1 MTTTLSQPTLSQ
13 PPALPDIPSPGSIVK
28 VRGREWVT
36 LPQSRVE
43 KQDQV
48 LRLRP
53 LGGGDQTIATL
64 FWPLEGEQVKPASF
78 ALPDPAVSG
87 SQSSALLLRDA
98 LLLKLRAGAGPF
110 RCLGN
115 VALEPR
121 PYQLVPLLMALKQ
134 EVSRVL
140 IADEVGLGK
149 TVEALLI
156 ARELLDRGEIRKV
169 TVICPPHLCEKW
181 KSDMIRQFNLAA
193 EVVRPGTAQ
202 KLERGLPAGKSIFD
216 VVPFTVVSLDWIKSD
231 RNREGFLRS
240 CGEFVIVDEAHTCA
254 ARKGGGR
261 QQRYELLRGLAA
273 DPQRHLVLLT
283 ATPHSGDQEAFDNL
297 LGLLDPKFEGL
308 SEMPEGQRRKD
319 LRDELGNYFVQR
331 RRLDLKEEW
340 GTEGADFPDRE
351 TREATY
357 TLSGDWGK
365 LFDDV
370 LAYAR
375 ELVERSVG
383 ESKLRQRMSWWAAL
397 ALLRC
402 VSSSPAAASAS
413 LRTKLINL
421 QSGADP
427 ASAPSEDE
435 LADDLEAMATLAV
448 LDGAE
453 EEFSAEEAA
462 PGADLADSAD
472 AGLLRDL
479 IERSDRLRG
488 KAHDPKFK
496 QLLKELKGLLAE
508 GFRPVIFCRFRPT
521 AHYLAEQLQEEL
533 PKRAHVVMA
542 VTGDL
547 PPEERVERIRELQN
561 ELANG
566 KVPVLVATD
575 CLSEGIDL
583 QHIFDAVIHYDLC
596 WNPTRHEQREGRVD
610 RFGQARSAVRALM
623 LHGGDSNPVDER
635 VRTVIL
641 EKEKTIRKE
650 LGVSVP
656 IPGNANTITQ
666 AVLGGIFGKA
676 ARAIQGFLNL
686 GLPGFSGSGSDLDA
700 VLDAEWQSAKENA
713 KATRTIFAQ
722 RSLKPEEALREWDR
736 TRESLGSADAVER
749 LVLNACR
756 RLNLPLRGLRWG
768 VAGEGGTAAEDKK
781 TGEAATKTWE
791 LDLTRLEDN
800 RQALNER
807 LRSHDL
813 GGKLRLSFRPPARD
827 GSQQQGSQQQGC
839 QLLSRSHP
847 LVVEL
852 ADFVAERALSGLEP
866 ELAARASVIRTKA
879 VAKRTQV
886 LVLRLRHQ
894 LHQSRWTGNHY
905 EALPDLLVEEC
916 LTARVNGDGLE
927 PLEGATALE
936 LLEAPASGNLD
947 PGQRQQWLQEAVAE
961 IEALQPALA
970 ALAERRAD
978 LAEEDHRRVREAS
991 LRSGESLRMRFRCE
1005 PSLPVDVIG
1014 LFVLLPA
1021 PVL

>member
-1 MTTTLSQPTLSQ
+1 MTTTLSQPT
-13 PPALPDIPSPGSIVK
+13 AMPDIPSPGSIVQ

-53 LGGGDQTIATL
+53 LGGGDQTIGTL
-64 FWPLEGEQVKPASF
+64 FWPLEGEQVLPASF
-78 ALPDPAVSG
+78 ALPDPALSG

-413 LRTKLINL
+413 LRTKLFNL
-421 QSGADP
+421 QNGTDCASPDP

-462 PGADLADSAD
+462 PGADLADTAD

-488 KAHDPKFK
+488 KAHDPKLK

-583 QHIFDAVIHYDLC
+583 QHIFDAVVHYDLC

-756 RLNLPLRGLRWG
+756 RLNLPIGPL
-768 VAGEGGTAAEDKK
+768 GGAP
-781 TGEAATKTWE
+781 GCWE

-827 GSQQQGSQQQGC
+827 GSQQQSC

-866 ELAARASVIRTKA
+866 ELAARASVIRTKT
-879 VAKRTQV
+879 VTKRTQV

-894 LHQSRWTGNHY
+894 LHQSRWTGNQY

-916 LTARVNGDGLE
+916 LTAKVTGDGVE
-927 PLEGATALE
+927 PLEGAAALE
-936 LLEAPASGNLD
+936 LLEAPPSGNID

-961 IEALQPALA
+961 IDALQPALA

-991 LRSGESLRMRFRCE
+991 LRTGESLRMRFRCE

-1014 LFVLLPA
+1014 LIVLLPA
-1021 PVL
+1021 PTL

>member
-1 MTTTLSQPTLSQ
+1 MTSTLSQ

-36 LPQSRVE
+36 LPQSRME

-78 ALPDPAVSG
+78 ALPDPALSG

-413 LRTKLINL
+413 LRTKLFNL
-421 QSGADP
+421 QNGADP

-462 PGADLADSAD
+462 PGADLADTAD
-472 AGLLRDL
+472 AGLLKDL

-488 KAHDPKFK
+488 KAHDPKLK

-583 QHIFDAVIHYDLC
+583 QHIFDAVVHYDLC

-676 ARAIQGFLNL
+676 AKVIQGFLNL

-756 RLNLPLRGLRWG
+756 RLNLPIGPL
-768 VAGEGGTAAEDKK
+768 GGA
-781 TGEAATKTWE
+781 TGCWE

-807 LRSHDL
+807 LCSHDL

-827 GSQQQGSQQQGC
+827 GSQQQGC

-879 VAKRTQV
+879 VTKRTQL

-894 LHQSRWTGNHY
+894 LHQSRWTGSQY

-927 PLEGATALE
+927 QLEGAAALE
-936 LLEAPASGNLD
+936 LLEAPASGNID

-961 IEALQPALA
+961 IDALQPALA

-991 LRSGESLRMRFRCE
+991 LRTGESLRMRFRCE

-1014 LFVLLPA
+1014 LIVLLPA
-1021 PVL
+1021 PTL

>member
-1 MTTTLSQPTLSQ
+1 MKWLPEPT
-13 PPALPDIPSPGSIVK
+13 
-28 VRGREWVT
+28 
-36 LPQSRVE
+36 
-43 KQDQV
+43 
-48 LRLRP
+48 
-53 LGGGDQTIATL
+53 
-64 FWPLEGEQVKPASF
+64 
-78 ALPDPAVSG
+78 
-87 SQSSALLLRDA
+87 
-98 LLLKLRAGAGPF
+98 
-110 RCLGN
+110 
-115 VALEPR
+115 
-121 PYQLVPLLMALKQ
+121 
-134 EVSRVL
+134 
-140 IADEVGLGK
+140 
-149 TVEALLI
+149 
-156 ARELLDRGEIRKV
+156 
-169 TVICPPHLCEKW
+169 
-181 KSDMIRQFNLAA
+181 
-193 EVVRPGTAQ
+193 
-202 KLERGLPAGKSIFD
+202 
-216 VVPFTVVSLDWIKSD
+216 
-231 RNREGFLRS
+231 
-240 CGEFVIVDEAHTCA
+240 
-254 ARKGGGR
+254 
-261 QQRYELLRGLAA
+261 
-273 DPQRHLVLLT
+273 
-283 ATPHSGDQEAFDNL
+283 
-297 LGLLDPKFEGL
+297 
-308 SEMPEGQRRKD
+308 
-319 LRDELGNYFVQR
+319 
-331 RRLDLKEEW
+331 
-340 GTEGADFPDRE
+340 
-351 TREATY
+351 
-357 TLSGDWGK
+357 K
-365 LFDDV
+365 LF
-370 LAYAR
+370 
-375 ELVERSVG
+375 
-383 ESKLRQRMSWWAAL
+383 
-397 ALLRC
+397 
-402 VSSSPAAASAS
+402 
-413 LRTKLINL
+413 NL

-427 ASAPSEDE
+427 ASASSEDE

-462 PGADLADSAD
+462 PGADLAESAD
-472 AGLLRDL
+472 AGLLKDL

-488 KAHDPKFK
+488 KAHDPKLK

-508 GFRPVIFCRFRPT
+508 GIRPVIFCRFRPT
-521 AHYLAEQLQEEL
+521 AHYLAQQLEEEL

-583 QHIFDAVIHYDLC
+583 QHIFDAVVHYDLC

-610 RFGQARSAVRALM
+610 RFGQARSAVRALI

-676 ARAIQGFLNL
+676 AKAIQGLLNL

-713 KATRTIFAQ
+713 KTTRTIFAQ

-756 RLNLPLRGLRWG
+756 RLNLPIGPLRG
-768 VAGEGGTAAEDKK
+768 A
-781 TGEAATKTWE
+781 TGCWE

-827 GSQQQGSQQQGC
+827 GSQQQSSQQQGC

-879 VAKRTQV
+879 VTKRTQV

-894 LHQSRWTGNHY
+894 LHQSRWTGNQY

-927 PLEGATALE
+927 PLEGAAALE
-936 LLEAPASGNLD
+936 LLEAPASGNID

-1014 LFVLLPA
+1014 LIVLLPA

>member
-1 MTTTLSQPTLSQ
+1 
-13 PPALPDIPSPGSIVK
+13 
-28 VRGREWVT
+28 
-36 LPQSRVE
+36 
-43 KQDQV
+43 
-48 LRLRP
+48 
-53 LGGGDQTIATL
+53 
-64 FWPLEGEQVKPASF
+64 
-78 ALPDPAVSG
+78 
-87 SQSSALLLRDA
+87 
-98 LLLKLRAGAGPF
+98 
-110 RCLGN
+110 
-115 VALEPR
+115 
-121 PYQLVPLLMALKQ
+121 MALKQ

-216 VVPFTVVSLDWIKSD
+216 VIPFTVVSLDWIKSD

-261 QQRYELLRGLAA
+261 QQRYQLLQGLAA

-283 ATPHSGDQEAFDNL
+283 ATPHSGDKEAFDNL

-357 TLSGDWGK
+357 TLSGDWGE
-365 LFDDV
+365 LFNDV

-413 LRTKLINL
+413 LRTKLFNL
-421 QSGADP
+421 QNGADP
-427 ASAPSEDE
+427 ASASSEDE

-472 AGLLRDL
+472 AGLLKDL

-488 KAHDPKFK
+488 KAHDPKLK

-521 AHYLAEQLQEEL
+521 AHYLAEQLEEEL

-547 PPEERVERIRELQN
+547 PPEERVERIRELQQ

-583 QHIFDAVIHYDLC
+583 QHTFDAVIHYDLC

-676 ARAIQGFLNL
+676 AKAIQGLLNL
-686 GLPGFSGSGSDLDA
+686 GLPGFGGSGSDLDA
-700 VLDAEWQSAKENA
+700 VIDAEWQSAKENA

-736 TRESLGSADAVER
+736 TRESLGSANAVER

-756 RLNLPLRGLRWG
+756 RLNLPIGPVRGLRWA
-768 VAGEGGTAAEDKK
+768 VAGEGDTAAENKT
-781 TGEAATKTWE
+781 TGEAATQAWE

-807 LRSHDL
+807 LRNHDL
-813 GGKLRLSFRPPARD
+813 GGKLRLSFRSPARD
-827 GSQQQGSQQQGC
+827 GS

-852 ADFVAERALSGLEP
+852 ADLVAERALSGLEP
-866 ELAARASVIRTKA
+866 DLAARSSVIRTKA

-894 LHQSRWTGNHY
+894 LHQSRWTGNQY

-916 LTARVNGDGLE
+916 LTARVTGAGVE
-927 PLEGATALE
+927 PLEGAAALE

-961 IEALQPALA
+961 LEGLQPALA

>member
-1 MTTTLSQPTLSQ
+1 MTTTLSQPT
-13 PPALPDIPSPGSIVK
+13 AMPDIPSPGSIVQ

-53 LGGGDQTIATL
+53 LGGGDQTIGTL
-64 FWPLEGEQVKPASF
+64 FWPLEGEQVLPASF
-78 ALPDPAVSG
+78 ALPDPALSG

-413 LRTKLINL
+413 LRTKLFNL
-421 QSGADP
+421 QNGADP

-462 PGADLADSAD
+462 PGADLADTAD

-488 KAHDPKFK
+488 KAHDPKLK

-566 KVPVLVATD
+566 RVPVLVATD

-756 RLNLPLRGLRWG
+756 RLNLPIGPL
-768 VAGEGGTAAEDKK
+768 GGAP
-781 TGEAATKTWE
+781 GCWE

-827 GSQQQGSQQQGC
+827 GSQQQGC

-866 ELAARASVIRTKA
+866 ELAARASVIRTKT
-879 VAKRTQV
+879 VTKRTQV

-894 LHQSRWTGNHY
+894 LHQSRWTGNQY

-916 LTARVNGDGLE
+916 LTAKVTGDGVE
-927 PLEGATALE
+927 PLEGAAALE
-936 LLEAPASGNLD
+936 LLEAPPSGNID

-961 IEALQPALA
+961 IDALQPALA

-991 LRSGESLRMRFRCE
+991 LRTGESLRMRFRCE

-1014 LFVLLPA
+1014 LIVLLPA
-1021 PVL
+1021 PTL

>member
-1 MTTTLSQPTLSQ
+1 MTTTTTQTSVT
-13 PPALPDIPSPGSIVK
+13 DIPSPGAIVK
-28 VRGREWVT
+28 VRGREWIA
-36 LPQSRVE
+36 LPQSSAE
-43 KQDQV
+43 KQEQV
-48 LRLRP
+48 LKLRP

-64 FWPLEGEQVKPASF
+64 YWPLEGDAVKPASF
-78 ALPDPAVSG
+78 DPPDPALSG

-110 RCLGN
+110 RSLGN

-121 PYQLVPLLMALKQ
+121 PYQLVPLLMVLKQ

-202 KLERGLPAGKSIFD
+202 KLERGLPAGKAIFD
-216 VVPFTVVSLDWIKSD
+216 LIPFTVVSLDWIKSD

-254 ARKGGGR
+254 ARKGGAR

-297 LGLLDPKFEGL
+297 LGLLDPKFKGL
-308 SEMPEGQRRKD
+308 SEMQEGQRRKD
-319 LRDELGNYFVQR
+319 LRDELGSYFVQR
-331 RRLDLKEEW
+331 RRQDLKEEW
-340 GTEGADFPDRE
+340 GTNGADFPDRE

-413 LRTKLINL
+413 LRTKLVNL
-421 QSGADP
+421 QGRDATNSQAD
-427 ASAPSEDE
+427 EDQM
-435 LADDLEAMATLAV
+435 AQDLEAAAALAV
-448 LDGAE
+448 LDGSE

-462 PGADLADSAD
+462 PGSDLARPEDAEHLQDLIARADL
-472 AGLLRDL
+472 
-479 IERSDRLRG
+479 LRG

-496 QLLKELKGLLAE
+496 QLVKELKALLAE
-508 GFRPVIFCRFRPT
+508 GFRPVVFCRFRPT
-521 AHYLAEQLQEEL
+521 AHYLAEQLAEEL
-533 PKRAHVVMA
+533 HKRNHVVMA
-542 VTGDL
+542 VTGEL
-547 PPEERVERIRELQN
+547 PPEERVGRISELQQV
-561 ELANG
+561 LADG

-583 QHIFDAVIHYDLC
+583 QHIFDAVVHYDLC

-610 RFGQARSAVRALM
+610 RFGQSRSAVRALM
-623 LHGGDSNPVDER
+623 LHGGSSNPVDER

-676 ARAIQGFLNL
+676 ARAIQGLLNL
-686 GLPGFSGSGSDLDA
+686 GLPGLSDSGSDLDA
-700 VLDAEWQSAKENA
+700 VLDAEWQSAKANA
-713 KATRTIFAQ
+713 KKTQAIFAQ
-722 RSLKPEEALREWDR
+722 KSLKPEEALREWDR
-736 TRESLGSADAVER
+736 MREALGSDAAVER
-749 LVLNACR
+749 LVVNACR
-756 RLNLPLRGLRWG
+756 RLNVPIGPLQGLQESSSG
-768 VAGEGGTAAEDKK
+768 C
-781 TGEAATKTWE
+781 WE

-800 RQALNER
+800 RIALRER
-807 LRSHDL
+807 LQNHDID
-813 GGKLRLSFRPPARD
+813 GKLRVSFRSPARD
-827 GSQQQGSQQQGC
+827 GS

-866 ELAARASVIRTKA
+866 KLAARASVIRTKT
-879 VAKRTQV
+879 VQTRTQL

-894 LHQSRWTGNHY
+894 LHQDRWTGSGY
-905 EALPDLLVEEC
+905 ESLPDLLVEEC
-916 LTARVNGDGLE
+916 LTVRVIGDQVE
-927 PLEGATALE
+927 ALEGSAALE
-936 LLEAPASGNLD
+936 LLEAPPSGD
-947 PGQRQQWLQEAVAE
+947 VDSGQRQQWLKEAIAGLE
-961 IEALQPALA
+961 GLQPAFK
-970 ALAERRAD
+970 ALAERRAQ
-978 LAEEDHRRVREAS
+978 LAEDDHRRVREAS
-991 LRSGESLRMRFRCE
+991 LRRGESLRMRFNCE
-1005 PSLPVDVIG
+1005 PAPAVDVIG
-1014 LFVLLPA
+1014 MFVLLPA
-1021 PVL
+1021 PTL

>member
-1 MTTTLSQPTLSQ
+1 MTSTLSQPASSQ

-78 ALPDPAVSG
+78 ALPDPALSG

-216 VVPFTVVSLDWIKSD
+216 VIPFTVVSLDWIKSD

-254 ARKGGGR
+254 ARRGGGR

-273 DPQRHLVLLT
+273 NSQRHLVLLT
-283 ATPHSGDQEAFDNL
+283 ATPHSGDKEAFDNL

-357 TLSGDWGK
+357 TLSGDWGR

-413 LRTKLINL
+413 LRTKLFNL

-472 AGLLRDL
+472 AGLLKDL

-488 KAHDPKFK
+488 KAHDPKLK
-496 QLLKELKGLLAE
+496 QLLKELKALLAE

-521 AHYLAEQLQEEL
+521 AHYLAEQLEEEL

-583 QHIFDAVIHYDLC
+583 QHTFDAVVHYDLC

-676 ARAIQGFLNL
+676 AKAIQGFLNL
-686 GLPGFSGSGSDLDA
+686 GLPGFGGSGSDLDA
-700 VLDAEWQSAKENA
+700 VIDAEWQSAKENA

-722 RSLKPEEALREWDR
+722 RSLKPEEALREWHR

-756 RLNLPLRGLRWG
+756 RLNLPIGALPSD
-768 VAGEGGTAAEDKK
+768 GG
-781 TGEAATKTWE
+781 WE

-807 LRSHDL
+807 LRNHDL
-813 GGKLRLSFRPPARD
+813 GGKLRLSFRSPARD
-827 GSQQQGSQQQGC
+827 GS

-894 LHQSRWTGNHY
+894 LHQSRWTGSQY

-927 PLEGATALE
+927 PLEGAAALE
-936 LLEAPASGNLD
+936 LLEAPASGNID

-961 IEALQPALA
+961 LDALQPALT

-1014 LFVLLPA
+1014 VFVLLPA
-1021 PVL
+1021 PTL

>member
-1 MTTTLSQPTLSQ
+1 MQ
-13 PPALPDIPSPGSIVK
+13 
-28 VRGREWVT
+28 
-36 LPQSRVE
+36 
-43 KQDQV
+43 
-48 LRLRP
+48 
-53 LGGGDQTIATL
+53 
-64 FWPLEGEQVKPASF
+64 PASF
-78 ALPDPAVSG
+78 ALPDPALSG

-283 ATPHSGDQEAFDNL
+283 ATPHSGDKEAFDNL

-357 TLSGDWGK
+357 TLSGDWGR

-413 LRTKLINL
+413 LRTKLFNL

-427 ASAPSEDE
+427 AAAPSDDE

-472 AGLLRDL
+472 AGLLKDL
-479 IERSDRLRG
+479 IGRSDRLRG
-488 KAHDPKFK
+488 KAHDPKLK
-496 QLLKELKGLLAE
+496 QLLKELKALLAE

-521 AHYLAEQLQEEL
+521 AHYLAEQLEEEL

-676 ARAIQGFLNL
+676 AKAIQGFLNL
-686 GLPGFSGSGSDLDA
+686 GLPGFGGSGSDLDA
-700 VLDAEWQSAKENA
+700 VIDAEWQSAKENA

-722 RSLKPEEALREWDR
+722 RSLKPEEALREWNR

-756 RLNLPLRGLRWG
+756 RLNLPIGPLPS
-768 VAGEGGTAAEDKK
+768 GG
-781 TGEAATKTWE
+781 GWE

-807 LRSHDL
+807 LRNHDL
-813 GGKLRLSFRPPARD
+813 GGKLRLSFRSPARD
-827 GSQQQGSQQQGC
+827 GS

-866 ELAARASVIRTKA
+866 DLAARASVIRTKA

-894 LHQSRWTGNHY
+894 LHQSRWTGSQY

-927 PLEGATALE
+927 QLEGAAALE
-936 LLEAPASGNLD
+936 LLEAPASGNID

-961 IEALQPALA
+961 IDALQPALA

-991 LRSGESLRMRFRCE
+991 LRTGESLRMRFRCE

-1021 PVL
+1021 PTL

>member
-1 MTTTLSQPTLSQ
+1 MTNTLSQP
-13 PPALPDIPSPGSIVK
+13 AAMPDIPSPGSIVQ

-36 LPQSRVE
+36 LPQSRTE

-48 LRLRP
+48 LKLRP
-53 LGGGDQTIATL
+53 LGGGDQTNATL
-64 FWPLEGEQVKPASF
+64 FWPLEGEQVKSASF
-78 ALPDPAVSG
+78 ALPDPALSG

-216 VVPFTVVSLDWIKSD
+216 VIPFTVVSLDWIKSD

-413 LRTKLINL
+413 LRTKLFNL
-421 QSGADP
+421 QSGTDCASSDP
-427 ASAPSEDE
+427 ASAPSEDD

-488 KAHDPKFK
+488 KAHDPKLK

-521 AHYLAEQLQEEL
+521 AHYLAEQLEEEL

-547 PPEERVERIRELQN
+547 PPEERVERIRELQQ
-561 ELANG
+561 ELVSG

-676 ARAIQGFLNL
+676 AKAIQGFLNL
-686 GLPGFSGSGSDLDA
+686 GLPGFGGSGSDLDA
-700 VLDAEWQSAKENA
+700 VIDAEWQSAKENA

-722 RSLKPEEALREWDR
+722 RSLKPEEALREWNR

-756 RLNLPLRGLRWG
+756 RLNLPIGPLRGSQGG
-768 VAGEGGTAAEDKK
+768 VAGEGDAAAC
-781 TGEAATKTWE
+781 GWE

-807 LRSHDL
+807 LRNHDL
-813 GGKLRLSFRPPARD
+813 GGKLRLSFRSPARD
-827 GSQQQGSQQQGC
+827 GSQQQGC

-879 VAKRTQV
+879 VTKRTQL

-894 LHQSRWTGNHY
+894 LHQSRWTGSQY

-927 PLEGATALE
+927 PLEGAAALE
-936 LLEAPASGNLD
+936 LLEAPASGNID

-991 LRSGESLRMRFRCE
+991 LRTGESLRMRFRCE

-1014 LFVLLPA
+1014 LIVLLPA
-1021 PVL
+1021 PTL

>member
-1 MTTTLSQPTLSQ
+1 MTTTTPLTASQAPV
-13 PPALPDIPSPGSIVK
+13 LPDIPSPGSIVQ

-36 LPQSRVE
+36 LPQSRAE

-64 FWPLEGEQVKPASF
+64 FWPLEGEQVRPACF
-78 ALPDPAVSG
+78 ALPDPALSG

-273 DPQRHLVLLT
+273 DWQRHLVLLT
-283 ATPHSGDQEAFDNL
+283 ATPHSGDKEAFDNL

-319 LRDELGNYFVQR
+319 LRAELGNYFVQR

-402 VSSSPAAASAS
+402 VSSSPAASSAS
-413 LRTKLINL
+413 LRTKLFNL
-421 QSGADP
+421 QNGTDD
-427 ASAPSEDE
+427 ASKSSEEE

-462 PGADLADSAD
+462 PGADLAHAAD
-472 AGLLRDL
+472 AALLRDL

-488 KAHDPKFK
+488 KAHDPKLK
-496 QLLKELKGLLAE
+496 QLLKELKALLAE

-521 AHYLAEQLQEEL
+521 AHYLAEQLEEEL
-533 PKRAHVVMA
+533 PKRAHLVMA

-583 QHIFDAVIHYDLC
+583 QHTFDAVVHYDLC

-676 ARAIQGFLNL
+676 AKAIQGFLNL
-686 GLPGFSGSGSDLDA
+686 GLPGFGGSDSDLDS
-700 VLDAEWQSAKENA
+700 VIDAEWQSAKENA

-756 RLNLPLRGLRWG
+756 RLNLPIGPL
-768 VAGEGGTAAEDKK
+768 GGAS
-781 TGEAATKTWE
+781 GSWE

-807 LRSHDL
+807 LRNHDL
-813 GGKLRLSFRPPARD
+813 GGKLRLSFRSPARE
-827 GSQQQGSQQQGC
+827 GS

-894 LHQSRWTGNHY
+894 LHQSRWMGSQY

-916 LTARVNGDGLE
+916 LTVRVSGDGLE
-927 PLEGATALE
+927 PLNGAAALE
-936 LLEAPASGNLD
+936 LLEAPASGNID
-947 PGQRQQWLQEAVAE
+947 PGQRQQWLQEAIAE
-961 IEALQPALA
+961 LDGLQPALT

-991 LRSGESLRMRFRCE
+991 LRSGEALRMRFRCE

-1014 LFVLLPA
+1014 LILLLPA
-1021 PVL
+1021 PTL

>member
-1 MTTTLSQPTLSQ
+1 MTTTLNQP
-13 PPALPDIPSPGSIVK
+13 AAMPDIPNPGTIVK

-36 LPQSRVE
+36 LPQSRAE
-43 KQDQV
+43 KEDQV

-64 FWPLEGEQVKPASF
+64 FWPLECEQVQPASF
-78 ALPDPAVSG
+78 ALPDPALSG

-134 EVSRVL
+134 EVTRVL

-216 VVPFTVVSLDWIKSD
+216 VIPFTVVSLDWIKSE

-283 ATPHSGDQEAFDNL
+283 ATPHSGDKEAFDNL
-297 LGLLDPKFEGL
+297 LGLLDPKFKGL

-357 TLSGDWGK
+357 ALSGDWGD
-365 LFDDV
+365 LFNDV
-370 LAYAR
+370 LDYAR
-375 ELVERSVG
+375 ELVRRSAG
-383 ESKLRQRMSWWAAL
+383 ESKFRQRMSWWAAL

-413 LRTKLINL
+413 LRTKLLNL
-421 QSGADP
+421 QGVDGTGGEDAGGLDEEQLSG
-427 ASAPSEDE
+427 
-435 LADDLEAMATLAV
+435 DLEAMASMAV

-453 EEFSAEEAA
+453 EELSGEEAA
-462 PGADLADSAD
+462 PGADLANAEDAEHLQELIARAD
-472 AGLLRDL
+472 L
-479 IERSDRLRG
+479 LRG
-488 KAHDPKFK
+488 KADDPKLK

-521 AHYLAEQLQEEL
+521 AHYLAEQLKEEL
-533 PKRAHVVMA
+533 PKRGHVVMA

-547 PPEERVERIRELQN
+547 PPEERVERIRELQQ
-561 ELANG
+561 ELVNG
-566 KVPVLVATD
+566 NVPVLVATD

-583 QHIFDAVIHYDLC
+583 QHTFDAVVHYDLC

-666 AVLGGIFGKA
+666 AVLSSILGPVAQEQQLSFDL
-676 ARAIQGFLNL
+676 GFASSASSQLEL
-686 GLPGFSGSGSDLDA
+686 EA
-700 VLDAEWQSAKENA
+700 VIEAEWQSAKENA
-713 KATRTIFAQ
+713 RATTRTIFAQ
-722 RSLKPEEALREWDR
+722 RSLKPEEALREWNR
-736 TRESLGSADAVER
+736 IGESLGSADAVER

-756 RLNLPLRGLRWG
+756 RLNLPIGALPA
-768 VAGEGGTAAEDKK
+768 AGG
-781 TGEAATKTWE
+781 WE

-800 RQALNER
+800 RQALRER
-807 LRSHDL
+807 LRNHDL
-813 GGKLRLSFRPPARD
+813 DGKLRLSFRPPARD
-827 GSQQQGSQQQGC
+827 GC

-879 VAKRTQV
+879 VTKRTQV

-894 LHQSRWTGNHY
+894 LHQERWTGKGY

-916 LTARVNGDGLE
+916 LTARVNGDALE
-927 PLEGATALE
+927 QLEGASALE
-936 LLEAPASGNLD
+936 LLEAPASGNVD
-947 PGQRQQWLQEAVAE
+947 PGQRQQWLQEARAE
-961 IEALQPALA
+961 VDALKPALL
-970 ALAERRAD
+970 ALAELRAQQ
-978 LAEEDHRRVREAS
+978 AEDDHRRVREAS
-991 LRSGESLRMRFRCE
+991 LRSGESLRMRFSCE
-1005 PSLPVDVIG
+1005 PSPPVDVIG

-1021 PVL
+1021 PTL

>member
-1 MTTTLSQPTLSQ
+1 MTSTPVAPTAPTT
-13 PPALPDIPSPGSIVK
+13 PGSIVRA
-28 VRGREWVT
+28 RGREWVVLPNPAPNT
-36 LPQSRVE
+36 L
-43 KQDQV
+43 K
-48 LRLRP
+48 LRP
-53 LGGGDQTIATL
+53 LGGGDQQIATL
-64 FWPLEGEQVKPASF
+64 FLPLEGHQVTPTTFPWPEASQ
-78 ALPDPAVSG
+78 SG
-87 SQSSALLLRDA
+87 SQSSALLMRDA

-110 RCLGN
+110 RSLGN
-115 VALEPR
+115 LALEPR
-121 PYQLVPLLMALKQ
+121 AYQLVPLLMALKQ

-413 LRTKLINL
+413 LRTKLFNL
-421 QSGADP
+421 QNGADA
-427 ASAPSEDE
+427 ASAPSEEE

-472 AGLLRDL
+472 AGFLRDL

-488 KAHDPKFK
+488 KAHDPKLK
-496 QLLKELKGLLAE
+496 QLLKELKALLAE

-533 PKRAHVVMA
+533 PKRAHTVMA

-583 QHIFDAVIHYDLC
+583 QHIFDAVVHYDLC

-676 ARAIQGFLNL
+676 AKAIQGFLNL
-686 GLPGFSGSGSDLDA
+686 GLPGFSGSESDLDA

-756 RLNLPLRGLRWG
+756 RLNLPIRPL
-768 VAGEGGTAAEDKK
+768 GGAS
-781 TGEAATKTWE
+781 GSWE

-813 GGKLRLSFRPPARD
+813 GGKLRLSFRSPARE
-827 GSQQQGSQQQGC
+827 GS

-879 VAKRTQV
+879 VTKRTQV

-894 LHQSRWTGNHY
+894 LHQSRWTGSQY

-916 LTARVNGDGLE
+916 LTARVSGDGLE
-927 PLEGATALE
+927 PLDGAAALE
-936 LLEAPASGNLD
+936 LLEAPASGNVD

-961 IEALQPALA
+961 IDALQPALA

-1014 LFVLLPA
+1014 LIVLLPA
-1021 PVL
+1021 PTL

>member
-1 MTTTLSQPTLSQ
+1 MTTTLSQ
-13 PPALPDIPSPGSIVK
+13 PPALPDIPSPGSIVQ

-36 LPQSRVE
+36 LPQSRTE

-78 ALPDPAVSG
+78 ALPDPALSG

-216 VVPFTVVSLDWIKSD
+216 VIPFTVVSLDWIKSD

-413 LRTKLINL
+413 LRTKLFNL
-421 QSGADP
+421 QSGTDCASPDA
-427 ASAPSEDE
+427 ASASSEDE

-462 PGADLADSAD
+462 PGADLADTAD
-472 AGLLRDL
+472 AGLLKNL
-479 IERSDRLRG
+479 IDRSDRLRG
-488 KAHDPKFK
+488 KAHDPKLK

-533 PKRAHVVMA
+533 PKRAQVVMA

-583 QHIFDAVIHYDLC
+583 QHIFDAVIHYDLS

-676 ARAIQGFLNL
+676 AKVIQGYLNL

-756 RLNLPLRGLRWG
+756 RLNLPIGPLRGSQGG
-768 VAGEGGTAAEDKK
+768 VARDGDAAAC
-781 TGEAATKTWE
+781 GWE

-813 GGKLRLSFRPPARD
+813 GGKLRLSFRSPARD
-827 GSQQQGSQQQGC
+827 GSQHQSSQQQGC

-866 ELAARASVIRTKA
+866 DLAARASVIRTKA

-894 LHQSRWTGNHY
+894 LHQSRWTGSQY

-927 PLEGATALE
+927 PLEGAAALE
-936 LLEAPASGNLD
+936 LLEAPASGNID

-961 IEALQPALA
+961 IDALQATLA

-1005 PSLPVDVIG
+1005 ASLPVDVIG
-1014 LFVLLPA
+1014 LIVLLPA

>member
-1 MTTTLSQPTLSQ
+1 MTTTLSQPT
-13 PPALPDIPSPGSIVK
+13 AMPDIPSPGSIVQ

-43 KQDQV
+43 KQDLV

-53 LGGGDQTIATL
+53 LGGGDQTIGTL
-64 FWPLEGEQVKPASF
+64 FWPLEGEQVLPASF
-78 ALPDPAVSG
+78 ALPDPALSG

-413 LRTKLINL
+413 LRTKLFNL
-421 QSGADP
+421 QNGTDCASPDP

-462 PGADLADSAD
+462 PGADLADTAD

-488 KAHDPKFK
+488 KAHDPKLK

-547 PPEERVERIRELQN
+547 PPEERVERFRELQN

-583 QHIFDAVIHYDLC
+583 QHIFDAVVHYDLC

-756 RLNLPLRGLRWG
+756 RLNLPIGPLG
-768 VAGEGGTAAEDKK
+768 VAPGC
-781 TGEAATKTWE
+781 WE

-813 GGKLRLSFRPPARD
+813 GSKLRLSFRPPARD
-827 GSQQQGSQQQGC
+827 GSQQQGC

-866 ELAARASVIRTKA
+866 ELAARASVIRTKT
-879 VAKRTQV
+879 VTKRTQV

-894 LHQSRWTGNHY
+894 LHQSRWTGNQY

-916 LTARVNGDGLE
+916 LTAKVTGDGVE
-927 PLEGATALE
+927 PLEGAAALE
-936 LLEAPASGNLD
+936 LLEAPASGNID

-961 IEALQPALA
+961 IDALQPALA

-991 LRSGESLRMRFRCE
+991 LRTGESLRMRFRCE

-1014 LFVLLPA
+1014 LIVLLPA
-1021 PVL
+1021 PTL

>member
-1 MTTTLSQPTLSQ
+1 MTTTLSQS
-13 PPALPDIPSPGSIVK
+13 AAMPDIPSPGSIVQ

-36 LPQSRVE
+36 LPQSRTE

-48 LRLRP
+48 LKLRP
-53 LGGGDQTIATL
+53 LGGGDQTNATL
-64 FWPLEGEQVKPASF
+64 FWPLEGDQVHPASF
-78 ALPDPAVSG
+78 ALPDPALSG

-121 PYQLVPLLMALKQ
+121 PYQLVPLLMVLKQ

-149 TVEALLI
+149 TVEGLLI

-413 LRTKLINL
+413 LRTKLFNL
-421 QSGADP
+421 QNGAD
-427 ASAPSEDE
+427 
-435 LADDLEAMATLAV
+435 V
-448 LDGAE
+448 
-453 EEFSAEEAA
+453 
-462 PGADLADSAD
+462 
-472 AGLLRDL
+472 GLPWF
-479 IERSDRLRG
+479 RG
-488 KAHDPKFK
+488 
-496 QLLKELKGLLAE
+496 Q
-508 GFRPVIFCRFRPT
+508 
-521 AHYLAEQLQEEL
+521 
-533 PKRAHVVMA
+533 
-542 VTGDL
+542 
-547 PPEERVERIRELQN
+547 
-561 ELANG
+561 
-566 KVPVLVATD
+566 
-575 CLSEGIDL
+575 
-583 QHIFDAVIHYDLC
+583 
-596 WNPTRHEQREGRVD
+596 VD
-610 RFGQARSAVRALM
+610 R
-623 LHGGDSNPVDER
+623 
-635 VRTVIL
+635 
-641 EKEKTIRKE
+641 
-650 LGVSVP
+650 
-656 IPGNANTITQ
+656 
-666 AVLGGIFGKA
+666 
-676 ARAIQGFLNL
+676 
-686 GLPGFSGSGSDLDA
+686 
-700 VLDAEWQSAKENA
+700 
-713 KATRTIFAQ
+713 
-722 RSLKPEEALREWDR
+722 
-736 TRESLGSADAVER
+736 
-749 LVLNACR
+749 
-756 RLNLPLRGLRWG
+756 
-768 VAGEGGTAAEDKK
+768 
-781 TGEAATKTWE
+781 
-791 LDLTRLEDN
+791 
-800 RQALNER
+800 
-807 LRSHDL
+807 SHAMT
-813 GGKLRLSFRPPARD
+813 LRLSIDDQPNQDKAPVHGAAKAGGR
-827 GSQQQGSQQQGC
+827 
-839 QLLSRSHP
+839 
-847 LVVEL
+847 
-852 ADFVAERALSGLEP
+852 RALP
-866 ELAARASVIRTKA
+866 
-879 VAKRTQV
+879 Q
-886 LVLRLRHQ
+886 
-894 LHQSRWTGNHY
+894 
-905 EALPDLLVEEC
+905 
-916 LTARVNGDGLE
+916 
-927 PLEGATALE
+927 
-936 LLEAPASGNLD
+936 
-947 PGQRQQWLQEAVAE
+947 
-961 IEALQPALA
+961 
-970 ALAERRAD
+970 
-978 LAEEDHRRVREAS
+978 
-991 LRSGESLRMRFRCE
+991 
-1005 PSLPVDVIG
+1005 
-1014 LFVLLPA
+1014 
-1021 PVL
+1021 

>member
-1 MTTTLSQPTLSQ
+1 MTTTLSQPASSQ
-13 PPALPDIPSPGSIVK
+13 PPAMPDIPSPGSIVK

-36 LPQSRVE
+36 LPQSRME
-43 KQDQV
+43 KQDQA

-64 FWPLEGEQVKPASF
+64 FWPLEGEQVQPASF
-78 ALPDPAVSG
+78 ALPDPALSG

-216 VVPFTVVSLDWIKSD
+216 VIPFTVVSLDWIKSD

-283 ATPHSGDQEAFDNL
+283 ATPHSGDKEAFDNL

-357 TLSGDWGK
+357 TLGGDWGE
-365 LFDDV
+365 LFNDV

-375 ELVERSVG
+375 ELVRRSAG
-383 ESKLRQRMSWWAAL
+383 ASKFRQRMSWWAAL

-413 LRTKLINL
+413 LRTKLLNL
-421 QSGADP
+421 QGGDAGRAEVVGGLEEEQLSG
-427 ASAPSEDE
+427 
-435 LADDLEAMATLAV
+435 DLEAMASLAV

-453 EEFSAEEAA
+453 EELSAEEAA
-462 PGADLADSAD
+462 PGSDLANPEDAEHLQDLIARADL
-472 AGLLRDL
+472 
-479 IERSDRLRG
+479 LRG
-488 KAHDPKFK
+488 KTHDPKLK
-496 QLLKELKGLLAE
+496 QLLKELKCLLAE

-521 AHYLAEQLQEEL
+521 AHYLAEQLSEEL
-533 PKRAHVVMA
+533 PKRSHVVMA

-547 PPEERVERIRELQN
+547 PPEERVERIRELQQ
-561 ELANG
+561 ELVNG
-566 KVPVLVATD
+566 NVPVLVATD

-583 QHIFDAVIHYDLC
+583 QHTFDAVVHYDLC

-610 RFGQARSAVRALM
+610 RFGQARVSVRALM
-623 LHGGDSNPVDER
+623 LHGGSSNPVDDR
-635 VRTVIL
+635 VRSVIL

-666 AVLGGIFGKA
+666 AVLSSILGPIAQEQQLSFD
-676 ARAIQGFLNL
+676 L
-686 GLPGFSGSGSDLDA
+686 GLASSAASQLELEA
-700 VLDAEWQSAKENA
+700 VIEAEWQSAKENA

-722 RSLKPEEALREWDR
+722 RSLRPEEALSEWDR
-736 TRESLGSADAVER
+736 TRESLGSSEAVER

-756 RLNLPLRGLRWG
+756 RLNLPIGALPSD
-768 VAGEGGTAAEDKK
+768 AG
-781 TGEAATKTWE
+781 WE

-800 RQALNER
+800 RQALRER
-807 LRSHDL
+807 LRNHDL
-813 GGKLRLSFRPPARD
+813 DGKLRLSFRPPARE
-827 GSQQQGSQQQGC
+827 GS

-879 VAKRTQV
+879 VAIRTQV

-894 LHQSRWTGNHY
+894 LHQERWTGKGY
-905 EALPDLLVEEC
+905 EPLPDLLVEEC

-927 PLEGATALE
+927 PLEAAAALE

-961 IEALQPALA
+961 LDALQPALS
-970 ALAERRAD
+970 ALAQLRAQQ
-978 LAEEDHRRVREAS
+978 AEDDHRRVREAS
-991 LRSGESLRMRFRCE
+991 LRSGEALRMRFRCE

-1014 LFVLLPA
+1014 LIVLLPA
-1021 PVL
+1021 PNL

>member
-1 MTTTLSQPTLSQ
+1 MTTTTPSPSTEA
-13 PPALPDIPSPGSIVK
+13 PALPDIPSPGSIVK

-64 FWPLEGEQVKPASF
+64 FWPLECEQVMPASF
-78 ALPDPAVSG
+78 ALPDPALSG

-156 ARELLDRGEIRKV
+156 ARELFDRGEIRKV

-357 TLSGDWGK
+357 TLSGDWGR

-413 LRTKLINL
+413 LRTKLFNL
-421 QSGADP
+421 QNGAD
-427 ASAPSEDE
+427 AAAAPSDDE

-488 KAHDPKFK
+488 KTHDPKFK

-521 AHYLAEQLQEEL
+521 AHYLAEQLEEEL

-561 ELANG
+561 EMANG

-676 ARAIQGFLNL
+676 AKVIQGFLNL
-686 GLPGFSGSGSDLDA
+686 DLPGFSGSGSDLDA

-756 RLNLPLRGLRWG
+756 RLNLPIGPLRGSQGG
-768 VAGEGGTAAEDKK
+768 VAGNGDKAAGG
-781 TGEAATKTWE
+781 WE
-791 LDLTRLEDN
+791 LDL
-800 RQALNER
+800 
-807 LRSHDL
+807 
-813 GGKLRLSFRPPARD
+813 
-827 GSQQQGSQQQGC
+827 
-839 QLLSRSHP
+839 
-847 LVVEL
+847 
-852 ADFVAERALSGLEP
+852 ALSGLEP

-879 VAKRTQV
+879 VTKRTQV

-894 LHQSRWTGNHY
+894 LHQSRWTGSQY

-916 LTARVNGDGLE
+916 LTARVTGDGVE
-927 PLEGATALE
+927 PLEGAAALE

-1005 PSLPVDVIG
+1005 ASLPVDVIG
-1014 LFVLLPA
+1014 LIVLLPA

>member
-1 MTTTLSQPTLSQ
+1 MTSTLSQPASSQ

-36 LPQSRVE
+36 LPQSRGE
-43 KQDQV
+43 KHDQV

-78 ALPDPAVSG
+78 ALPDPALSG

-365 LFDDV
+365 LFDNV

-413 LRTKLINL
+413 LRTKLFNL
-421 QSGADP
+421 KSSTDCTSSDA

-462 PGADLADSAD
+462 PGADLADTAD
-472 AGLLRDL
+472 AGLLKDL
-479 IERSDRLRG
+479 IERSGRLRG
-488 KAHDPKFK
+488 KAHDPKLK

-547 PPEERVERIRELQN
+547 PPEERVERIRELQQ
-561 ELANG
+561 ELVSG

-596 WNPTRHEQREGRVD
+596 WNPSRHEQREGRVD

-676 ARAIQGFLNL
+676 AKAIQGFLNL

-756 RLNLPLRGLRWG
+756 RLNLPIGPLRGSQGG
-768 VAGEGGTAAEDKK
+768 VAGEGDAAAC
-781 TGEAATKTWE
+781 GWE

-807 LRSHDL
+807 LRNHDL
-813 GGKLRLSFRPPARD
+813 GGKLRLSFRSPARD
-827 GSQQQGSQQQGC
+827 GS

-866 ELAARASVIRTKA
+866 DLAARASVIRTKA
-879 VAKRTQV
+879 VTKRTQV

-894 LHQSRWTGNHY
+894 LHQSRWTGNQY

-916 LTARVNGDGLE
+916 LTAKVTGDGVE
-927 PLEGATALE
+927 PLEGAAALE
-936 LLEAPASGNLD
+936 LLEAPPSGNID

-961 IEALQPALA
+961 IDALQPALA

-991 LRSGESLRMRFRCE
+991 LRTGESLRMRFRCE

-1014 LFVLLPA
+1014 LIVLLPA
-1021 PVL
+1021 PTL

>member
-1 MTTTLSQPTLSQ
+1 MTLTPTQ
-13 PPALPDIPSPGSIVK
+13 APVGDIPSPGSIVK
-28 VRGREWVT
+28 VRGREWIA
-36 LPQSRVE
+36 LPQSQSE
-43 KQDQV
+43 KQEQV
-48 LRLRP
+48 LKLRP
-53 LGGGDQTIATL
+53 LGGGDQGIATL
-64 FWPLEGEQVKPASF
+64 YWPLEGAAVKPASF
-78 ALPDPAVSG
+78 EPPDPSQSG

-110 RCLGN
+110 RSLGN

-134 EVSRVL
+134 PVTRVL

-181 KSDMIRQFNLAA
+181 RADMQGQFNLAA

-216 VVPFTVVSLDWIKSD
+216 VIPFTVVSLDWIKSD

-261 QQRYELLRGLAA
+261 QQRYELLRGLSQK
-273 DPQRHLVLLT
+273 PERHLVLLT
-283 ATPHSGDQEAFDNL
+283 ATPHSGDKEAFDNL

-308 SEMPEGQRRKD
+308 SEMAEGDRRRE
-319 LRDELGNYFVQR
+319 LRLDLGNYFVQR
-331 RRLDLKEEW
+331 RRQDLKEEW
-340 GTEGADFPDRE
+340 GTGGADFPDRE
-351 TREATY
+351 TREAVY
-357 TLSGDWGK
+357 TLSGDWGE
-365 LFDDV
+365 LFNDV
-370 LAYAR
+370 LNYAR
-375 ELVERSVG
+375 ELVRRTAG
-383 ESKLRQRMSWWAAL
+383 ESKFRQRMSWWAAL

-413 LRTKLINL
+413 LRTKLFNL
-421 QSGADP
+421 QRDGD
-427 ASAPSEDE
+427 ASAPVDEDA
-435 LADDLEAMATLAV
+435 LTLDLEAMAQLSV

-453 EEFSAEEAA
+453 EEFSGEEAA
-462 PGADLADSAD
+462 PGADLAIAED
-472 AGLLRDL
+472 AEHLQDL
-479 IERSDRLRG
+479 IARANLLRG
-488 KAHDPKFK
+488 KTHDPKLK
-496 QLLKELKGLLAE
+496 QLIKELKALLAE
-508 GFRPVIFCRFRPT
+508 GFRPVVFCRFRPT
-521 AHYLAEQLQEEL
+521 AHYLAEQLAEEL
-533 PKRAHVVMA
+533 PKRSHVVMA

-547 PPEERVERIRELQN
+547 PPEERVLRIRELQD
-561 ELANG
+561 ELASG

-583 QHIFDAVIHYDLC
+583 QHTFDAVVHYDLC

-610 RFGQARSAVRALM
+610 RFGQARNAVRALM
-623 LHGGDSNPVDER
+623 LHGGSSNPVDDR

-666 AVLGGIFGKA
+666 AVLSSILGPVA
-676 ARAIQGFLNL
+676 QEQQL
-686 GLPGFSGSGSDLDA
+686 GLDLGLELGSDQQLELDA
-700 VLDAEWQSAKENA
+700 AIDAQWQSAKENA

-722 RSLKPEEALREWDR
+722 RSLKPEEALSEWER
-736 TRESLGSADAVER
+736 TRESLGSDEAVER
-749 LVLNACR
+749 LVVNACR
-756 RLNLPLRGLRWG
+756 RLNLPIGP
-768 VAGEGGTAAEDKK
+768 VGGDS
-781 TGEAATKTWE
+781 GCWE

-800 RQALNER
+800 RIALRER
-807 LRSHDL
+807 LRNHDL
-813 GGKLRLSFRPPARD
+813 GGQLRLSFRSPARD
-827 GSQQQGSQQQGC
+827 GA

-866 ELAARASVIRTKA
+866 ELAARASAIRTKA
-879 VAKRTQV
+879 VSTRTQL

-894 LHQSRWTGNHY
+894 LHQDRWTGSGY

-916 LTARVNGDGLE
+916 LTVRVNGDQVE
-927 PLEGATALE
+927 PLEGSAALE
-936 LLEAPASGNLD
+936 LLEAPPSGNVD
-947 PGQRQQWLQEAVAE
+947 PGQRQQWLKDAIAGLDD
-961 IEALQPALA
+961 LQPALK
-970 ALAERRAD
+970 ALAERRAQ
-978 LAEEDHRRVREAS
+978 LAEDDHRRVREAS
-991 LRSGESLRMRFRCE
+991 LRSRETLRMRFNCE
-1005 PSLPVDVIG
+1005 PAPAVDVIG
-1014 LFVLLPA
+1014 LFLLLPA
-1021 PVL
+1021 PTL